1 MLRPALRPQ
10 LLTVDSVLYG
20 RHFDSRL
27 SPRAAG
33 AKLLK
38 RNLSDLAAMGG
49 RPTAAVVALCLDGRV
64 RRQWLE
70 GFYRGL
76 AACARRHHVAIV
88 GGDIAQ
94 ADGGLAASLT
104 LLGTVAGP
112 RALTRTGGRPG
123 DHLYVTGVLGG
134 SVRSGHHHAFQ
145 PRLAEGAWCARRP
158 EVRAMIDLS
167 DGLAKDAPALC
178 PPGTAPALFAAA
190 LPRREGASL
199 AAALTEGEDYE
210 LVFAV
215 AARADRPAFERAW
228 RRAFPRVRLSWI
240 GRLARRGELPP
251 DALVPRRFPRLRAPA
266 ARAMKIARAPAGGN
280 PHRHGGRRP
289 AKWPPGWRRSL
300 PADATLALHGDL
312 GAGKTTFVQGLARA
326 WRVSGPV
333 TSPTYTIF
341 TLHRGDRLCVHLDGY
356 RLEAPGAGRR
366 PPAGGFS
373 CQPLLPGGRV
383 AGKARLPPPRR
394 RLASGL

>member
-1 MLRPALRPQ
+1 VRGELLKAVHPFTARAAESVSAWGETRLIAAIRRWLGTASPRAPYGIGDDCAVLRPALRPQ
-10 LLTVDSVLYG
+10 LLTVDSVIYG

-27 SPRAAG
+27 PPRAAG

-64 RRQWLE
+64 RRRWLE

-76 AACARRHHVAIV
+76 AACARRHQVAIV
-88 GGDIAQ
+88 GGDVAQ
-94 ADGGLAASLT
+94 TDGGFAASLT

-134 SVRSGHHHAFQ
+134 SVRSGHHHDFQ

-158 EVRAMIDLS
+158 EVRAMIDLT

-178 PPGTAPALFAAA
+178 SPGTAPALFAAA
-190 LPRREGASL
+190 LPRRQGASL

-210 LVFAV
+210 LAFAV
-215 AARADRPAFERAW
+215 GARADRPAFERAW

-240 GRLARRGELPP
+240 GRLVRRPEMPP
-251 DALVPRRFPRLRAPA
+251 DALVL
-266 ARAMKIARAPAGGN
+266 
-280 PHRHGGRRP
+280 
-289 AKWPPGWRRSL
+289 
-300 PADATLALHGDL
+300 GD
-312 GAGKTTFVQGLARA
+312 
-326 WRVSGPV
+326 
-333 TSPTYTIF
+333 
-341 TLHRGDRLCVHLDGY
+341 HRGYEHL
-356 RLEAPGAGRR
+356 RR
-366 PPAGGFS
+366 
-373 CQPLLPGGRV
+373 
-383 AGKARLPPPRR
+383 AR
-394 RLASGL
+394 